1 MSEKKKKRVSHLA
14 TQGRARSA
22 DSGIGDGG
30 RRWDGEATEPAV
42 GGGGWGWRGRW
53 AGGGEDVRKESG
65 TRQNKGAE
73 IKDERYRV
81 GLSSIGSVVV
91 TLSEIKRCIF
101 LLKVK
106 VYVVLKCTAAA
117 NYVSRRARLFL
128 LTRRVTTLSTGVR
141 Q

>member
-1 MSEKKKKRVSHLA
+1 M
-14 TQGRARSA
+14 
-22 DSGIGDGG
+22 
-30 RRWDGEATEPAV
+30 
-42 GGGGWGWRGRW
+42 
-53 AGGGEDVRKESG
+53 DVRKESG

-106 VYVVLKCTAAA
+106 VYVALKCTAAA
-117 NYVSRRARLFL
+117 NYVSRGASPFL